1 MASKLFRAVV
11 GVGISLGSVSAC
23 GGSTSNDVEGLVPPD
38 APATPEGGVDAAAPP
53 RTVDAGTMDAAP
65 VSDAGAD
72 TLPDASAPTDAAPVD
87 AADDVLEDAIVAAFC
102 DVTWPI
108 TKAGR
113 EVCGPADEC
122 AGQTIPWCFGLG
134 DGGPCT
140 LYPLACV
147 GGEWHCM
154 GGATP
159 TNDPWSDPKCQ

>member
-23 GGSTSNDVEGLVPPD
+23 GGSTSNDFEQLVPPD
-38 APATPEGGVDAAAPP
+38 APAAPEGGVDAGAPP
-53 RTVDAGTMDAAP
+53 RTVDAAAVDAAP
-65 VSDAGAD
+65 ASDGGID
-72 TLPDASAPTDAAPVD
+72 TGPIDAAPVD
-87 AADDVLEDAIVAAFC
+87 AAADAPGDAIVAAFC

-122 AGQTIPWCFGLG
+122 AGQPIPWCFGPG
-134 DGGPCT
+134 DQGPCT
-140 LYPLACV
+140 LYPLECV

-154 GGATP
+154 GGVTP
-159 TNDPWSDPKCQ
+159 TTDPWGDPKCQ